1 MKTNRLLDRSDIM
14 KTMRIIPIL
23 LALLLALLPRGAAA
37 QQDAS
42 SLSSFVATVS
52 RLWAAGDADE
62 IVALAPED
70 GRILLDLAGEGP
82 GEVQPRNAAAALRRL
97 FADREN
103 VTVRASRVTISG
115 GTPLRG
121 FGELTWIARP
131 RGVTDT
137 QSSVVYVGAVWEGN
151 AWRLR
156 ELRVLR

>member
-1 MKTNRLLDRSDIM
+1 MKTNRTFS
-14 KTMRIIPIL
+14 IL
-23 LALLLALLPRGAAA
+23 LALLLGVLAPRGLAA

-42 SLSSFVATVS
+42 LAGFVANVS
-52 RLWAAGDADE
+52 RLWAAGDADD
-62 IVALAPED
+62 IVALASE
-70 GRILLDLAGEGP
+70 RILLDLAGEGP

-97 FADREN
+97 FGERET
-103 VTVRASRVTISG
+103 VSVRASRVTVSG

-137 QSSVVYVGAVWEGN
+137 LSSVVYVGAEWEDG
-151 AWRLR
+151 AWRIR

>member
-1 MKTNRLLDRSDIM
+1 MKTIRTL
-14 KTMRIIPIL
+14 PIL
-23 LALLLALLPRGAAA
+23 LALLLGAPAQLAA

-42 SLSSFVATVS
+42 SLAGFVANVS
-52 RLWAAGDADE
+52 RLWSAGDADD
-62 IVALAPED
+62 IVDLAPED

-97 FADREN
+97 FGERE
-103 VTVRASRVTISG
+103 TTSVRASRVTISG

-131 RGVTDT
+131 RGVSDT
-137 QSSVVYVGAVWEGN
+137 LTSVVYVGAVWEDG
-151 AWRLR
+151 AWRIR